1 MINRNDMVNEQMEQ
15 EIHARV
21 SGIRRELEEAAL
33 ERWGRAPEIIAVSKT
48 VEAPRVNLLR
58 QSGIAR
64 LGENRVQEI
73 MEKLPY
79 LDASFRID
87 LIGRLQNNKVK
98 YIIDKVGMI
107 QSLDRMS
114 LAQEIDRRA
123 QQHQLR
129 MPVLIQVNIGD
140 EPQKGGVPVQE
151 TIAFARMAAAL
162 PGLEIRGLMAVM
174 PDLDDDMQ
182 LRPYFVRMR
191 SLFDALREENIAGTR
206 IEELSMGMSGDYL
219 LAAQEGATHVRIGS
233 AIFGTRAYA
242 APAGQDGDN
251 LKGDINS

>member
-1 MINRNDMVNEQMEQ
+1 MEQ
-15 EIHARV
+15 KMIARV
-21 SGIRRELEEAAL
+21 AAIRAQLENAAL

-48 VEAPRVNLLR
+48 VDAPRVNLLK
-58 QSGIAR
+58 GAGVAR

-79 LDASFRID
+79 LDASFQID

-123 QQHQLR
+123 QQHGLR
-129 MPVLIQVNIGD
+129 MPVLVQVNIGD
-140 EPQKGGVPVQE
+140 EPQKGGVSVDE
-151 TIAFARMAAAL
+151 TLAFVRQAAAL

-182 LRPYFVRMR
+182 LRPYFTRMR
-191 SLFDALREENIAGTR
+191 SLFDALKEENIAGTC

-233 AIFGTRAYA
+233 AIFGSRMYDV
-242 APAGQDGDN
+242 PAQ
-251 LKGDINS
+251 INEVTTQGGY

>member
-1 MINRNDMVNEQMEQ
+1 MEQ
-15 EIHARV
+15 EMHARI
-21 SGIRRELEEAAL
+21 SAIRKELENAAA

-48 VEAPRVNLLR
+48 VDAPRINLLR
-58 QSGIAR
+58 HAGIAR

-123 QQHQLR
+123 QQHALR
-129 MPVLIQVNIGD
+129 MPVLVQVNIGN
-140 EPQKGGVPVQE
+140 ESQKGGVAVEE
-151 TIAFARMAAAL
+151 TFSFVREVSRL

-174 PDLDDDMQ
+174 PDLDDDTQ
-182 LRPYFVRMR
+182 LRPYFTKMR
-191 SLFDALREENIAGTR
+191 SLFDSLREENITGTR

-233 AIFGTRAYA
+233 AIFGSRAYA
-242 APAGQDGDN
+242 PSAELHGEM
-251 LKGDINS
+251 LKGDIDS

>member
-1 MINRNDMVNEQMEQ
+1 MDMLS
-15 EIHARV
+15 RV
-21 SGIRRELEEAAL
+21 SRIRCELLEAAQ

-48 VEAPRVNLLR
+48 VDPVRVNPVR
-58 QSGIAR
+58 EAGIVR

-73 MEKLPY
+73 MAKLPY
-79 LDASFRID
+79 LDASFQID

-123 QQHQLR
+123 QQRGVR
-129 MPVLIQVNIGD
+129 MPVLIQVNIGN
-140 EPQKGGVPVQE
+140 EPQKGG
-151 TIAFARMAAAL
+151 IAVEDMMSFAKDAACL
-162 PGLEIRGLMAVM
+162 EGLEVRGLMAIM
-174 PDLDDDMQ
+174 PDLDNDEE
-182 LRPYFVRMR
+182 LRPYFKRMR
-191 SLFDALREENIAGTR
+191 SLFDALREEAIAGTK

-233 AIFGTRAYA
+233 AIFGQRDP
-242 APAGQDGDN
+242 APALQHEEDK
-251 LKGDINS
+251 LKGDLNS

>member
-1 MINRNDMVNEQMEQ
+1 MEQ
-15 EIHARV
+15 EMLLRV
-21 SGIRRELEEAAL
+21 QSIRGQLEEAAM
-33 ERWGRAPEIIAVSKT
+33 ERWGRVPEIVAVSKT
-48 VEAPRVNLLR
+48 VEAKRINELA
-58 QSGIAR
+58 QTGIVR

-79 LDASFRID
+79 IDASFQID

-123 QQHQLR
+123 KQHGLR
-129 MPVLIQVNIGD
+129 MPVLIQVNIGN
-140 EPQKGGVPVQE
+140 EPQKGGIEVSKTLE
-151 TIAFARMAAAL
+151 FARKAAEL
-162 PGLEIRGLMAVM
+162 DGLEIRGLMAVM

-182 LRPYFVRMR
+182 LRPYFTRMR
-191 SLFDALREENIAGTR
+191 SLFDALKEEAIPGTR

-233 AIFGTRAYA
+233 AIFGSRVNRVDADRTEEK
-242 APAGQDGDN
+242 
-251 LKGDINS
+251 LKGDTLS

>member
-1 MINRNDMVNEQMEQ
+1 MQNKMI
-15 EIHARV
+15 ARV
-21 SGIRRELEEAAL
+21 AAIRKELEEAAL

-48 VEAPRVNLLR
+48 VDAEHVNMVKAA
-58 QSGIAR
+58 QVAR

-73 MEKLPY
+73 MAKLPY
-79 LDASFRID
+79 LDASFQID

-123 QQHQLR
+123 QQHGIR
-129 MPVLIQVNIGD
+129 MPVLVQVNIGD
-140 EPQKGGVPVQE
+140 EPQKGGVSVEE
-151 TIAFARMAAAL
+151 TLSFARMTAAL

-174 PDLDDDMQ
+174 PDLDDDTQ
-182 LRPYFVRMR
+182 LRPYFARMR
-191 SLFDALREENIAGTR
+191 SLFEALREENIAGTC

-233 AIFGTRAYA
+233 AIFGTRA
-242 APAGQDGDN
+242 
-251 LKGDINS
+251 

>member
-1 MINRNDMVNEQMEQ
+1 MEK
-15 EIHARV
+15 EMLSRV
-21 SGIRRELEEAAL
+21 QAIRSQLEEAAI
-33 ERWGRAPEIIAVSKT
+33 ERWGHAPQIIAVSKT
-48 VEAPRVNLLR
+48 VEAARINALAPA
-58 QSGIAR
+58 GIVR

-79 LDASFRID
+79 IDASFQID

-123 QQHQLR
+123 KQHGLR
-129 MPVLIQVNIGD
+129 MPVLIQVNIGN
-140 EPQKGGVPVQE
+140 EPQKGGVEVSQMLD
-151 TIAFARMAAAL
+151 FARKAAEL
-162 PGLEIRGLMAVM
+162 DGLEIRGLMAIM
-174 PDLDDDMQ
+174 PDLNEDSQ
-182 LRPYFVRMR
+182 LRPYFKRMR
-191 SLFDALREENIAGTR
+191 SLFDVLKEEAISGTR

-233 AIFGTRAYA
+233 AIFGTRVNH
-242 APAGQDGDN
+242 AGAEQIEEK
-251 LKGDINS
+251 LKGDTLS